1 VYCHVS
7 HPLTILQTAAAATT
21 ADTAATDDDDDDND
35 DDEGESVGNSEGED
49 DEDNE
54 DLLSDMGPKKVP
66 APAAAAAAAPKK
78 GAPAKSGKNVDALAD
93 LLQGATITKGA
104 VKKPAFTSYST
115 KVQDPFLIRT
125 NFVDGDQWVEFDLSI
140 AAASLCGDEIN
151 AVLVSEGWG
160 ISLQRGLYASFFTN
174 RRLRKDLGVKYNK
187 DSDKVTAHRK
197 VCDEFKKK
205 ETSVRSGVV
214 YGECQYIQLPC
225 ECTGLVERI
234 YKGVVPTPITVPYP
248 VTTNED
254 GMRVTVEEV
263 HIQFMLHITFRVKTV
278 SQLEKEKKK
287 VVEVTHT
294 NYDIF
299 ADYDSEGS
307 L

>member
-1 VYCHVS
+1 MYCHVS

-21 ADTAATDDDDDDND
+21 ADTAATDDDD

-66 APAAAAAAAPKK
+66 APAAAAAAPKK
-78 GAPAKSGKNVDALAD
+78 GAPAKSGNVDALAD
-93 LLQGATITKGA
+93 LLQGATVTKGA
-104 VKKPAFTSYST
+104 AKKPAFTSYST

-125 NFVDGDQWVEFDLSI
+125 VFVDGDQWVEFDVTL
-140 AAASLCGDEIN
+140 AAASLCGDEITV
-151 AVLVSEGWG
+151 VLVSEGWG
-160 ISLQRGLYASFFTN
+160 ISLQRGSYASFFTN

-225 ECTGLVERI
+225 ECTGLVKRI

-248 VTTNED
+248 VTTNEN
-254 GMRVTVEEV
+254 GMEVTVEEE

>member
-1 VYCHVS
+1 VYCHVSS

-21 ADTAATDDDDDDND
+21 ADTAATDDDDDD

-78 GAPAKSGKNVDALAD
+78 GAPAKSGNVDALAD

-254 GMRVTVEEV
+254 GMEVTVEEE

>member
-1 VYCHVS
+1 MYCHVS
-7 HPLTILQTAAAATT
+7 HPLTRILQTAAAATT
-21 ADTAATDDDDDDND
+21 VATAATDD

-187 DSDKVTAHRK
+187 DSDKVTSHRK

-205 ETSVRSGVV
+205 ESVRNGIV
-214 YGECQYIQLPC
+214 YGEYQVVLLPC
-225 ECTGLVERI
+225 KCTGLVKEIFTGRI
-234 YKGVVPTPITVPYP
+234 QTAITHSPSLRKRMVWMSRR
-248 VTTNED
+248 NKN
-254 GMRVTVEEV
+254 
-263 HIQFMLHITFRVKTV
+263 TFN
-278 SQLEKEKKK
+278 SW
-287 VVEVTHT
+287 
-294 NYDIF
+294 
-299 ADYDSEGS
+299 
-307 L
+307 

>member
-1 VYCHVS
+1 MHPPHKLTSDAARTVFATVS
-7 HPLTILQTAAAATT
+7 TTDNDKEYDDNDANDTTTDNEPAMSTKTKATTAAAAT
-21 ADTAATDDDDDDND
+21 
-35 DDEGESVGNSEGED
+35 
-49 DEDNE
+49 
-54 DLLSDMGPKKVP
+54 
-66 APAAAAAAAPKK
+66 
-78 GAPAKSGKNVDALAD
+78 KSGVDKIASGLNN
-93 LLQGATITKGA
+93 TKVGTTPKA
-104 VKKPAFTSYST
+104 PVFTSYST
-115 KVQDPFLIRT
+115 KVQDPILICT
-125 NFVDGDQWVEFDLSI
+125 VFVDGKQWVEFDVSI
-140 AAASLCGDEIN
+140 AAALMCGDGIN
-151 AVLVSEGWG
+151 VVLVSEGWG
-160 ISLQRGLYASFFTN
+160 TSLQRGVYSSFFMT
-174 RRLRKDLGVKYNK
+174 RHLWKDLGDKYNK
-187 DSDKVTAHRK
+187 DSNKVTAHRK

-248 VTTNED
+248 VTTNEN
-254 GMRVTVEEV
+254 GMEVTVEEE